1 MHDIRPV
8 SATPALRA
16 KQPAVWLPLVSHGQL
31 PYPASITDRPKYLLS
46 LSGHQ
51 PKQESSISPK
61 HSDVGRVGLEPTRP
75 NGL

>member
-31 PYPASITDRPKYLLS
+31 PYPREYHGSAEVPVKPQWSPAEARVK
-46 LSGHQ
+46 HQ
-51 PKQESSISPK
+51 PET
-61 HSDVGRVGLEPTRP
+61 L
-75 NGL
+75 

>member
-16 KQPAVWLPLVSHGQL
+16 KKQPAVWLPLVSHGQL

-46 LSGHQ
+46 PSGHQ
-51 PKQESSISPK
+51 PK
-61 HSDVGRVGLEPTRP
+61 H
-75 NGL
+75 

>member
-31 PYPASITDRPKYLLS
+31 PYPTSITDRPKYLLS

-61 HSDVGRVGLEPTRP
+61 HSDVGRVGLEPATKRI
-75 NGL
+75 